1 MATGLPM
8 TFQNDSESSLRS
20 LSVLSITKR
29 ICGFL
34 EAVGISGNASQG
46 EKTKALKEIEKIAGL

>member
-1 MATGLPM
+1 M